1 MIKLI
6 NSGSVPGGNQSS
18 DFIMKNNLYSNN
30 VNVSDR
36 EIVAETEADDTM
48 LNENVS
54 ITGDITA

>member
-1 MIKLI
+1 
-6 NSGSVPGGNQSS
+6 
-18 DFIMKNNLYSNN
+18 MKNNLYSNN
-30 VNVSDR
+30 VNFSDR